1 MPGAAQQW
9 TVSAAR
15 RQVAERLR
23 NSNIESADADAR
35 ILVGHAL
42 GLDRTGL
49 ASSAERMLS
58 RQEIDAINSL
68 AARRQ
73 RHEPVAR
80 IVGSKEFWSL
90 PLRVSSATLV
100 PRPETETVVEAALAF
115 AGDRKRALR
124 IADLGTGTGAI
135 LLALLRELPNATGTG
150 TDIDP
155 QALATARD
163 NAHALGLLDRAGFLQ
178 SDFGSA
184 LTETFDIVVSN
195 PPYVAAPDL
204 STLEPEV
211 RDYDPRLALDGGP
224 DGLGCYRRIAAEAAR
239 LLKPGG
245 VIVLEI
251 GAGQAEAVTGIF
263 GACGLKSAAPPRAD
277 LAGIPRALIFQAFS

>member
-1 MPGAAQQW
+1 MLGAAQQW

-15 RQVAERLR
+15 RQVAACLR
-23 NSNIESADADAR
+23 SSSIESADADAR
-35 ILVGHAL
+35 LLVGHAL

-49 ASSAERMLS
+49 VSSAGRILS
-58 RQEIDAINSL
+58 RQEIDAINAL
-68 AARRQ
+68 VARRQ

-80 IVGSKEFWSL
+80 IVGGKEFWSL

-124 IADLGTGTGAI
+124 MADLGTGTGAI
-135 LLALLRELPNATGTG
+135 LLALLTELPNATGIG

-155 QALATARD
+155 LALATANE
-163 NAHALGLLDRAGFLQ
+163 NAQKLGFGNRAEFVH
-178 SDFGSA
+178 SDFGST

-195 PPYVAAPDL
+195 PPYIAAPDL
-204 STLEPEV
+204 SALEPDV

-224 DGLGCYRRIAAEAAR
+224 DGLDCYRRIAAEAAR

-251 GAGQAEAVTGIF
+251 GAGQTEAVTAIF
-263 GACGLKSAAPPRAD
+263 QTCGLKSAAPPRPD
-277 LAGIPRALIFQAFS
+277 LAGIPRALVFRVFS